1 MRLLRG
7 LGFVAY
13 LLLSVCL
20 LLVAL
25 EFVVRLA
32 FPRINHQDTD
42 RSLFLPPAADQGL
55 VRWRPRASG
64 ISFGEAV
71 EIDQFGYRD
80 MPGATTASNPS
91 WLLLGDSVTFGVGV
105 DARETFAA
113 RLQAAHPE
121 IKIWNSAVVG
131 YGIDD
136 YLDVVK
142 EFLAKPTPPS
152 LVLLFFCL
160 NDPAGRFHLEN
171 GPVSLPQRA
180 LGWLGRHSKL
190 YVLMKRTLADRS
202 KAYFSHD
209 VAFYDATNPAFRRT
223 VQVLDEIRTL
233 LSKTE
238 TPLLVVV
245 LPYEYQLR
253 RNDERDRVPQ
263 QLLVRELQPLGIP
276 VLDLYGEFITSARPT
291 SDLFLYADAMHL
303 SRAGHELVFGAV
315 SSQVSKITARQ
326 PSPTPRATPPQDP
339 SRSP

>member
-7 LGFVAY
+7 LGFAAY

-20 LLVAL
+20 LVIAL
-25 EFVVRLA
+25 EFVVRVSL
-32 FPRINHQDTD
+32 PRINHQDTD
-42 RSLFLPPAADQGL
+42 RSLLLPPPEGRAL
-55 VRWRPRASG
+55 VHWRPGASG
-64 ISFGEAV
+64 ISFGQAV

-80 MPGATTASNPS
+80 VRGAASASNPS

-105 DARETFAA
+105 DAKETFAG

-121 IKIWNSAVVG
+121 IKIWNSAVIG
-131 YGIDD
+131 YGIED

-152 LVLLFFCL
+152 LALLFFCL
-160 NDPAGRFHLEN
+160 NDPVVRLHLED
-171 GPVSLPQRA
+171 GPVSVPERA
-180 LGWLGRHSKL
+180 LGWLRRHSKL
-190 YVLMKRTLADRS
+190 YVLMKEILTDRS

-209 VAFYDATNPAFRRT
+209 VTFYDAASPAFRRT
-223 VQVLDEIRTL
+223 IQALDEIRTL
-233 LSKTE
+233 LSKTG
-238 TPLLVVV
+238 TPLVVVV

-263 QLLVRELQPLGIP
+263 RLLERELRALGIP
-276 VLDLYGEFITSARPT
+276 VLDLYDAFITGAQST

-303 SRAGHELVFGAV
+303 SREGHELVFRAV
-315 SSQVSKITARQ
+315 SSQVSELTARQ

-339 SRSP
+339 SRSR